1 MKLKKLEI
9 SGFKSFFEK
18 EKIQFPI
25 GISAIVG
32 PNGCGKSNVVDALRW
47 VMGEQSVKTLRGK
60 SMEDVIFAGTKGK
73 MPLNMAEVSLT
84 LLNDNGSAPEELKD
98 FTEIMLTRRLYRSGE
113 SAYLIN
119 KRPCRLK
126 DVQRVFLGSGLGAK
140 SYAVIQ
146 QGNIGAITDAGPDE
160 RRFFIEEAAGTTIF
174 KSKKIEALRKV
185 KSTNQ
190 NLLRINDIISE
201 IKRQMASLKR
211 QARKAQLY
219 KTHQERIKQLDFC
232 LALLHYDDY
241 TKRIDEADSLL
252 KELKDEDIGH
262 STQLEK
268 LDLAIEEIKLKRW
281 EKNQEISTQ
290 KSTKYEMQRD
300 IDRTENDIA
309 HFKKDVERLAIE
321 ASELES
327 SSKELKEKRS
337 KMESEITQCDN
348 QSSIIKNNIHETKIT
363 LEKLQADSAGIK
375 EQLSVLNSDLGI
387 CNKDL
392 VDKVAQE
399 ARYKNI
405 YQNASSNKE
414 NLKRRLKRANEEEV
428 IAKKEATDAL
438 KKETRAKEQLESL
451 KQKINDLSEHI
462 EKTSKQLDDKGK
474 TLAAQLKHVQTLE
487 FEQTNNKSNYAALKK
502 MEDGFEWYKDGVKA
516 IMKVHSLKPADH
528 NSSIDRKSSKLQ
540 NDVICLMAD
549 VIDPEPAF
557 ATAVEAA
564 LGESLQYILVQNQ
577 QAGLDAIDYLQSHS
591 AGRSGFIPIST
602 IRQIEY
608 GQQKKP
614 DPAKL
619 LLNHVSVKKGFEN
632 ITSALLGHV
641 LVVNDMKEAK
651 TIFNSNGAL
660 QTVVTKD
667 GDILSHQGL
676 IIGGSREN
684 FAGIFTK
691 KQEIKDLKHS
701 IDGLTGKL
709 ESARADQAEMESE
722 LRVLESDLQQLIE
735 QKTKASQQGIEAE
748 KDFYKASEDLK
759 HCRHHLEIVRLE
771 QQQLMG
777 EESDADEEIQ
787 EYNKALAEIS
797 HHIADLQKEITKK
810 SAQADSISAQV
821 NTFDQETVELK
832 LNITSLN
839 AKLESNDNTA
849 NRLKEFL
856 DDNIDQFDQLTAEI
870 NRKNQKEIS
879 LKQKIKEFEHKL
891 FANYENIK
899 ILQHA
904 IDNNE
909 DDYQKIDLTLKDSDD
924 NISGIRKKREK
935 VLEKFRM
942 LELEQSQRHLKR
954 ENIENRLIERYHMTI
969 SEIKAENEKMS
980 DELKLTMKMS
990 PDEMEEELSRLK
1002 KKIENF
1008 NDVNLSAIKEYEQHK
1023 IRFDFLSKQR
1033 DDLVKAVAD
1042 LQKVIKKIDR
1052 ITQER
1057 FINTLNLVNEKLS
1070 KVFPR
1075 LFEGGTAKLTL
1086 SQPENPLETGVEFM
1100 IHPPGKK
1107 LTRMSLLSGGEK
1119 ALSAIAFIF
1128 SLFLIKPTSF
1138 CLLDE
1143 IDAPLDDVNVYRFN
1157 DLLKLIGEKSQIVMV
1172 THNKSSME
1180 FADTLFGITM
1190 EQKGISKVVS
1200 VNFEQREEVSN

>member
-18 EKIQFPI
+18 ESIEFPV

-60 SMEDVIFAGTKGK
+60 SMEDVIFAGTRGK
-73 MPLNMAEVSLT
+73 MPLNMAEVSLI
-84 LLNDNGSAPEELKD
+84 LKNDNGSAPEELKD

-119 KRPCRLK
+119 KQPCRLK

-185 KSTNQ
+185 KTTNA
-190 NLLRINDIISE
+190 NLLRINDIILE

-211 QARKAQLY
+211 QARKAELF
-219 KTHQERIKQLDFC
+219 KTHQERIKQLDVY
-232 LALLHYDDY
+232 LTLLHYDDL
-241 TKRIDEADSLL
+241 TENIDEADSLL
-252 KELKDEDIGH
+252 KELKDADICH
-262 STQLEK
+262 LTQLEK
-268 LDLAIEEIKLKRW
+268 LDLAIEEIKLQRW
-281 EKNQEISTQ
+281 EKNQEMSKQ
-290 KSTKYEMQRD
+290 KSKKYEMQRD
-300 IDRTENDIA
+300 IDRTENDLA

-327 SSKELKEKRS
+327 AGKELKEKRS
-337 KMESEITQCDN
+337 KIESEITESDN
-348 QSSIIKNNIHETKIT
+348 QSVIIKKEIEETKVV
-363 LEKLQADSAGIK
+363 LENLKGESAGIK
-375 EQLSVLNSDLGI
+375 EQLSVLNRELGD
-387 CNKDL
+387 CNTEL
-392 VDKVAQE
+392 VDKVALE
-399 ARYKNI
+399 ARNKNI

-414 NLKRRLKRANEEEV
+414 NLKRRLKRANEEEA
-428 IAKKEATDAL
+428 IAKKEASDAL
-438 KKETRAKEQLESL
+438 ERENRAKEQLKSL
-451 KQKINDLSEHI
+451 KQKIDDLSNHI
-462 EKTSKQLDDKGK
+462 EITGKQLDDKSE
-474 TLAAQLKHVQTLE
+474 TLAGHVRHVQTLE
-487 FEQTNNKSNYAALKK
+487 FEQNNIKSNYAALKK
-502 MEDGFEWYKDGVKA
+502 MEDGFEWYKDGVQA
-516 IMKVHSLKPADH
+516 IMKVHRTKPEGE
-528 NSSIDRKSSKLQ
+528 NSSADPKNSRLQ

-549 VIDPEPAF
+549 IIDPKPTF

-564 LGESLQYILVQNQ
+564 LGESLQYILVKDQ
-577 QAGLDAIDYLQSHS
+577 QAGLDAVDYLQSNS

-602 IRQIEY
+602 IRPIEH

-614 DPAKL
+614 DPSKL
-619 LLNHVSVKKGFEN
+619 LLNHVSVKEGFEK
-632 ITSALLGHV
+632 ISSALLGHV
-641 LVVNDMKEAK
+641 IVADDIKEAK
-651 TIFNSNGAL
+651 TIFNNNGAL

-676 IIGGSREN
+676 IIGGSKDN
-684 FAGIFTK
+684 FTGIFTK
-691 KQEIKDLKHS
+691 KQEIRDLRHS
-701 IDGLTGKL
+701 INDLGREL
-709 ESARADQAEMESE
+709 ESARTDQTDMESE
-722 LRVLESDLQQLIE
+722 LRMFESDLQKLIE
-735 QKTKASQQGIEAE
+735 QKNKASQQGVEAE

-759 HCRHHLEIVRLE
+759 HCRHHLEIVSLE

-777 EESDADEEIQ
+777 EESDADEEMA
-787 EYNKALAEIS
+787 EYNKALSEIS
-797 HHIADLQKEITKK
+797 DQIISLQNTVAEK
-810 SAQADSISAQV
+810 STQADSIAAQV

-832 LNITSLN
+832 LKLTSLN
-839 AKLESNDNTA
+839 ARLENNNNTV

-856 DDNIDQFDQLTAEI
+856 DDNVEQLEQLVAEI
-870 NRKNQKEIS
+870 NRKNQKES
-879 LKQKIKEFEHKL
+879 ALKQKIKEFERNL
-891 FANYENIK
+891 YANYEDIK

-904 IDNNE
+904 IDKNE
-909 DDYQKIDLTLKDSDD
+909 DDYQKIDSTLKDSDD
-924 NISGIRKKREK
+924 DISGIRKKREK

-954 ENIENRLIERYHMTI
+954 ENIENRLIERYHVNI
-969 SEIKAENEKMS
+969 SEIKTENEKRS
-980 DELKLTMKMS
+980 KELKQMVKMS

-1023 IRFDFLSKQR
+1023 IRFDFLSKQN
-1033 DDLVKAVAD
+1033 DDLVKAVED
-1042 LQKVIKKIDR
+1042 LQKVIRKIDR

-1057 FINTLNLVNEKLS
+1057 FMNTLNLVNEKLCE
-1070 KVFPR
+1070 VFPR
-1075 LFEGGTAKLTL
+1075 LFEGGTAKLVL
-1086 SQPENPLETGVEFM
+1086 SQPDNPLETGVEFM

-1119 ALSAIAFIF
+1119 ALAAIAFIF

-1143 IDAPLDDVNVYRFN
+1143 IDAPLDEVNVYRFN
-1157 DLLKLIGEKSQIVMV
+1157 DLLKLIGKKSQIVMV

-1200 VNFEQREEVSN
+1200 VNFEQQQEMPN

>member
-18 EKIQFPI
+18 ENIQFPV

-73 MPLNMAEVSLT
+73 MPLNLAEVSLT

-98 FTEIMLTRRLYRSGE
+98 YTEIMLTRRLYRSGE

-119 KRPCRLK
+119 KQPCRLK

-185 KSTNQ
+185 KTTKQ

-219 KTHQERIKQLDFC
+219 KTHQERVKQLDFR
-232 LALLHYDDY
+232 LALLHYDDF
-241 TKRIDEADSLL
+241 TQSIDEADSLL

-262 STQLEK
+262 STKLEK
-268 LDLAIEEIKLKRW
+268 LDLAVEEIKLKRW
-281 EKNQEISTQ
+281 EKNQEITTQ
-290 KSTKYEMQRD
+290 KSNNYEIQRD
-300 IDRTENDIA
+300 IDRAENDLA

-337 KMESEITQCDN
+337 KMESEIAQCDN
-348 QSSIIKNNIHETKIT
+348 QSGSIKNRIDGTKIT
-363 LEKLQADSAGIK
+363 IEKLQSDSAGIK
-375 EQLSVLNSDLGI
+375 EQLSGLNRDLGI
-387 CNKDL
+387 CNTDL

-414 NLKRRLKRANEEEV
+414 NLKRRLKRANEEET

-438 KKETRAKEQLESL
+438 NKETRGKEQLETL
-451 KQKINDLSEHI
+451 KLTINDLSKRI
-462 EKTSKQLDDKGK
+462 ETTGKQLDDKSK
-474 TLAAQLKHVQTLE
+474 TLAAQVKHVQTLE
-487 FEQTNNKSNYAALKK
+487 FEQNNNKSKYAALKK
-502 MEDGFEWYKDGVKA
+502 MEDGFEWYRDGVKA
-516 IMKVHSLKPADH
+516 IMKVHSIKPGDQ
-528 NSSIDRKSSKLQ
+528 NSSTQEKSSKLQ
-540 NDVICLMAD
+540 KDVICLMAD

-564 LGESLQYILVQNQ
+564 LGESLQYILVENQ

-614 DPAKL
+614 DSAKL
-619 LLNHVSVKKGFEN
+619 LLNHVSVKKGFEK

-641 LVVNDMKEAK
+641 LVVNDINEAK
-651 TIFNSNGAL
+651 TIFNNNGAL
-660 QTVVTKD
+660 QTVVTKG

-676 IIGGSREN
+676 IIGGSKDN

-701 IDGLTGKL
+701 IDVLTRKL

-722 LRVLESDLQQLIE
+722 LRILENDLQQLID
-735 QKTKASQQGIEAE
+735 QKNKTSQQEVEAE
-748 KDFYKASEDLK
+748 KNFYKASEDLK

-797 HHIADLQKEITKK
+797 DDIADLQKDVAEK
-810 SAQADSISAQV
+810 SAQAESISAQV
-821 NTFDQETVELK
+821 NTFDQEIVELK
-832 LNITSLN
+832 LKMTSLS
-839 AKLESNDNTA
+839 AKLENNNHTA

-856 DDNIDQFDQLTAEI
+856 DDNIEQFEQLIAEI
-870 NRKNQKEIS
+870 NRKNQKENA
-879 LKQKIKEFEHKL
+879 LKQKINKFEHNL
-891 FANYENIK
+891 LANYEVIK
-899 ILQHA
+899 TLQHA
-904 IDNNE
+904 IDTNE
-909 DDYQKIDLTLKDSDD
+909 DDYQKIDSTLKNSDD

-954 ENIENRLIERYHMTI
+954 ENIENRLFERYHMTI
-969 SEIKAENEKMS
+969 SEIKTENEKMS
-980 DELKLTMKMS
+980 NELKLTVNMS
-990 PDEMEEELSRLK
+990 PDEMEDELTRLK
-1002 KKIENF
+1002 RKIENF

-1033 DDLVKAVAD
+1033 DDLVKAVED

-1057 FINTLNLVNEKLS
+1057 FINTLNQVNDKLS
-1070 KVFPR
+1070 EVFPR

-1086 SQPENPLETGVEFM
+1086 SQPDNPLETGVEFM

-1172 THNKSSME
+1172 THNKNSME

-1200 VNFEQREEVSN
+1200 VNFEQRDEVRN

>member
-363 LEKLQADSAGIK
+363 LEKLQSDSAGIK

-516 IMKVHSLKPADH
+516 IMKVHSIKPADH

-1057 FINTLNLVNEKLS
+1057 FINTLNLVNAKLS